1 MFHKYLILF
10 YKYIHAAIALKMQF
24 KYLPLFLSWEI
35 NRSKVLFEK
44 LLQALYEKS
53 RFQMLWSTQIY
64 GYVKK
69 KPIKVIKKPP
79 SDVLIGI
86 SFTRYYD
93 GKNPEGLYSE
103 LAALTF
109 QEVQLQMHYTDVSI
123 LNITIKLANSLFRNC
138 LRKW

>member
-69 KPIKVIKKPP
+69 KTHKSDKKPP

-138 LRKW
+138 QRKR

>member
-1 MFHKYLILF
+1 MKYTDIR
-10 YKYIHAAIALKMQF
+10 IC
-24 KYLPLFLSWEI
+24 
-35 NRSKVLFEK
+35 
-44 LLQALYEKS
+44 
-53 RFQMLWSTQIY
+53 
-64 GYVKK
+64 KK
-69 KPIKVIKKPP
+69 KNHKSDKKPP

-138 LRKW
+138 LRKR

>member
-1 MFHKYLILF
+1 
-10 YKYIHAAIALKMQF
+10 
-24 KYLPLFLSWEI
+24 
-35 NRSKVLFEK
+35 
-44 LLQALYEKS
+44 
-53 RFQMLWSTQIY
+53 MLWSTQIY

-69 KPIKVIKKPP
+69 KTHKSDKKPP

-109 QEVQLQMHYTDVSI
+109 QEVQLKMHYTDVSI
-123 LNITIKLANSLFRNC
+123 LNITIKQIHYFVIA
-138 LRKW
+138 

>member
-1 MFHKYLILF
+1 MKYTDIR
-10 YKYIHAAIALKMQF
+10 IC
-24 KYLPLFLSWEI
+24 
-35 NRSKVLFEK
+35 
-44 LLQALYEKS
+44 
-53 RFQMLWSTQIY
+53 
-64 GYVKK
+64 KK
-69 KPIKVIKKPP
+69 KNPIKVIKKPP

-138 LRKW
+138 LRKR